1 MRDET
6 PPLKKKIRVATYRQ
20 GQEPKERKI
29 IMKNLFAVNFAEN
42 TIVVSKTTLKKASI
56 PNSAE
61 YKALMKLMKQNPTFT
76 VAEKEIKKAE
86 GKNTYKGL
94 NEAFIKQYISI
105 QTNAKTLDEQYKK
118 AAEMGKFPL
127 VRKWFL
133 DTFKNFDMATA
144 KDEIEK
150 AILAQIGSVSISA
163 AENKPALIAMSE
175 QKMTA

>member
-1 MRDET
+1 
-6 PPLKKKIRVATYRQ
+6 
-20 GQEPKERKI
+20 
-29 IMKNLFAVNFAEN
+29 MKNLFAINFAEN
-42 TIVVSKTTLKKASI
+42 TIVASKTTLKKASI

-105 QTNAKTLDEQYKK
+105 QTNADKLTEQYKK

-133 DTFKNFDMATA
+133 DTFKNFNMEEA
-144 KDEIEK
+144 KDQIV
-150 AILAQIGSVSISA
+150 AAQIAKINAVSATNSKCEVVDMPKA
-163 AENKPALIAMSE
+163 V
-175 QKMTA
+175 

>member
-1 MRDET
+1 
-6 PPLKKKIRVATYRQ
+6 
-20 GQEPKERKI
+20 
-29 IMKNLFAVNFAEN
+29 
-42 TIVVSKTTLKKASI
+42 
-56 PNSAE
+56 
-61 YKALMKLMKQNPTFT
+61 
-76 VAEKEIKKAE
+76 
-86 GKNTYKGL
+86 
-94 NEAFIKQYISI
+94 
-105 QTNAKTLDEQYKK
+105 
-118 AAEMGKFPL
+118 MGKFPL

>member
-1 MRDET
+1 
-6 PPLKKKIRVATYRQ
+6 
-20 GQEPKERKI
+20 
-29 IMKNLFAVNFAEN
+29 MKNLFAINFAEN
-42 TIVVSKTTLKKASI
+42 TIVASKTTLKKASI

-86 GKNTYKGL
+86 GKQTYKGL

-105 QTNAKTLDEQYKK
+105 QTNAKALDAQYKK

-133 DTFKNFDMATA
+133 NTFKNFDMETA
-144 KDEIEK
+144 KAEIEQ
-150 AILAQIGSVSISA
+150 AIFAEIASVAEKKVVAMPEMKSA
-163 AENKPALIAMSE
+163 S
-175 QKMTA
+175 